1 MEESRAKEWSEER
14 FNSWAENGKTCIGC
28 IFAYGDAPY
37 DAPDK
42 CSCGVY
48 QYPKTKPDS
57 VFLEGG
63 MCKYRREAGGNGDKV
78 GSNRV

>member
-1 MEESRAKEWSEER
+1 MDPKRVKEIETER
-14 FNSWAENGKTCIGC
+14 FNRFGEGKTCEGC
-28 IFAYGDAPY
+28 IFSKGSTPFD

-42 CSCGVY
+42 CSCAVY

-63 MCKYRREAGGNGDKV
+63 ACKYRRE
-78 GSNRV
+78 S